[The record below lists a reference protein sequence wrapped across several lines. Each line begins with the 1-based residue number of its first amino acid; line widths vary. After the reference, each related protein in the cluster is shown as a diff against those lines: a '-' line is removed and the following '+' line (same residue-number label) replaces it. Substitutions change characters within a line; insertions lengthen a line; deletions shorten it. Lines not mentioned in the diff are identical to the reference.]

1 MNRYASAHPATFT
14 TGVVGWVFLGLLCLP
29 APLALSQDGAAADR
43 AEIRLSPQIRSE
55 PLEQV
60 TREIPREL
68 IDRFQVDNL
77 VIDPQEYDRAAHI
90 IDSVDDN
97 LVIGT
102 GDTVLARGEP
112 GSWNRRIRELDIIRM
127 EQAYED
133 PETGELL
140 GYQGLRI
147 GTARVLDARA
157 EGDRDGLRRV
167 EILRSR
173 QEVHAGDRLM
183 VRPQMPVTTRFQPR
197 PAPPDVRGRV
207 LALLTELSQAA
218 QYDSLLLST
227 GRRDG
232 VEAGDLLTVFAADRP
247 VTDPLSGETLVA
259 AGQPVATLLVY
270 RVFERLGYGLILEGT
285 APVSEGF
292 RVASPR

>member
-1 MNRYASAHPATFT
+1 MNRYASAHPATVL
-14 TGVVGWVFLGLLCLP
+14 TGLVGPVFLGLLCL
-29 APLALSQDGAAADR
+29 AATAVLAQDGTAADR
-43 AEIRLSPQIRSE
+43 TEVRLSPQVRSQ
-55 PLEQV
+55 PLEQI

-77 VIDPQEYDRAAHI
+77 VIDPAEYDQAAYI

-102 GDTVLARGEP
+102 GDTVLVRGM
-112 GSWNRRIRELDIIRM
+112 GGNWGHRIRELDIIRM
-127 EQAYED
+127 EQAHED
-133 PETGELL
+133 PDTGELL

-147 GTARVLDARA
+147 GTARILDRA
-157 EGDRDGLRRV
+157 EGDGEGLRRA

-197 PAPPDVRGRV
+197 PAAPDVRGHV

-232 VEAGDLLTVFAADRP
+232 VESGDLLTVLAADRR
-247 VTDPLSGETLVA
+247 VTDPVSGETLVA

-292 RVASPR
+292 RVTSPR